1 MTNFIELKMRTGVTS
16 ESSCSIS
23 EDAVLWSLRDQA
35 GFPVPVDSLLSYASP
50 TDGDHV
56 SFKVSGGHPPKHEA
70 STGRVFGTWL
80 NTDTRVEYFPHVFGC
95 KWVRVDAS
103 ADASA
108 VELSRALGEV
118 VRELVREMLPVRLPE
133 LIRTTVHEMAKDGY
147 FIDMAND
154 GDYDDAMQSKLDDGD
169 YMTPDSWDASDY
181 ADEIRETASV
191 DIKED
196 VADIMRDMMR
206 DNVLVVKFNPDH

>member
-1 MTNFIELKMRTGVTS
+1 MTNFIEHKQRDGDDFILWTLLDTAGEAVPVG
-16 ESSCSIS
+16 
-23 EDAVLWSLRDQA
+23 AVLTS
-35 GFPVPVDSLLSYASP
+35 
-50 TDGDHV
+50 DHR
-56 SFKVSGGHPPKHEA
+56 SFKISGGRPPHHEA
-70 STGRVFGTWL
+70 STGRVFGEWL
-80 NTDTRVEYFPHVFGC
+80 DTDTEGEYFPHVFDC
-95 KWVRVDAS
+95 KWLKVVKALDMAPPAS
-103 ADASA
+103 PAT
-108 VELSRALGEV
+108 LSIVPTPDPANVLAHALG
-118 VRELVREMLPVRLPE
+118 ELVREMLPEMLPE
-133 LIRTTVHEMAKDGY
+133 LIRATVQDMADCGY